1 MRRRT
6 VAVQA
11 LLFLLLVVERRR
23 VGGGDRGGQL
33 FELGRQVDA
42 VVRHQRLQL
51 RPPKSNETSYR
62 NRFFFCNF
70 FSWSN
75 KTKTATHV
83 EGQFQIGV
91 AAAGRALG
99 RRHQLI
105 EEAAQRNL
113 VALLAAA
120 KTKKNSVNENWVTFR
135 FDQHELRKNHKQL
148 IKKSVEF
155 RRFSLAKKKTLG

>member
-1 MRRRT
+1 MPCRPFFFF
-6 VAVQA
+6 
-11 LLFLLLVVERRR
+11 FLLLSAGASAAAIEAANCSNLAVRSTLLSATS
-23 VGGGDRGGQL
+23 DCNCDHQNPTK
-33 FELGRQVDA
+33 QVT
-42 VVRHQRLQL
+42 
-51 RPPKSNETSYR
+51 ETVS
-62 NRFFFCNF
+62 FFAIF

-113 VALLAAA
+113 VALLVAA